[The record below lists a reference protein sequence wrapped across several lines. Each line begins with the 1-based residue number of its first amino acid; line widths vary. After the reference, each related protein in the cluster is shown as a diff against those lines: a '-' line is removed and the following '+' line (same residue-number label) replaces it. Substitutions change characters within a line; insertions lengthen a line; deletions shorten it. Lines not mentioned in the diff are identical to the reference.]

1 MATVQ
6 VTRSVTATNLL
17 QQAYPSS
24 VNQVTAASANMTW
37 YEFGREIQ
45 LGFKL
50 SDFPAAYRYKKLEA
64 VDLVVTA
71 HANAKWSAR
80 PFYNFGLAAYNAASL
95 SWDSRELTDQT
106 GVTTNTVD
114 KTQGAAKSFSVL
126 GTADQAATLARA
138 AGVILSTPYGFN
150 RSTVDVAS
158 FYTQAEGTASY
169 RPRLEFSVDD
179 AITITSQIEQQNSPT
194 GGYVDRQQAQT
205 FAWRFVPTGPC
216 AGDFSQASATFYWR
230 AGSSGA
236 YTAVAAASQSVAIP
250 ANTFPAGTIQWYVE
264 GTDNTGATS
273 STPVY
278 TFTTADT
285 TTFAAPISPI
295 NEIVDGSAPIE
306 FRWSSSNSY
315 GKAPSSSEL
324 QYSADAITWLPLGTV
339 TGAGLTYT
347 APANFLPSGAV
358 YWRVRAFNQDD
369 VAGPWSEAASLR
381 NVAAPPAPSVITD
394 AAPFTTI
401 SWAASEQ
408 QAYRIT
414 VDGEFVGT
422 FFGTDH
428 AYTLEDYLE
437 DGVHTV
443 SVAVQNV
450 YGLWSTDGSTS
461 FQVTNQPGAAI
472 TLSGAF
478 ALDADLSWT
487 GGSGETYL
495 IYRDG
500 KRIAETSAE
509 SFTDR
514 LVLGG
519 HSWAVVEK
527 LADGNYTRSNEVS
540 GELSTDDSQIAAIT
554 GGAWLSLRLSE
565 FSNGEQSFSSSRAFT
580 LRHVAGARYPIL
592 ELAPFYDRQG
602 SYNASFTDPAAVA
615 ALEALLGR
623 VVILKSR
630 RGNVVIGL
638 LAQLDKRETDFYTA
652 FTFAIQQIEWEDY
665 VHDAGT

>member
-1 MATVQ
+1 MAE
-6 VTRSVTATNLL
+6 RSVTLSVSATNRINTGTPARVEQITAVWADMTWRESFLRYMLVFRLSSFPSNLL
-17 QQAYPSS
+17 YQKLIRASFTFTP
-24 VNQVTAASANMTW
+24 AASADFNNTFVFSAVGAYDPATLSLNTLPAHTDLGSAYLEKATGDAQAPMTIST
-37 YEFGREIQ
+37 GADGNKAALAAKAGGIV
-45 LGFKL
+45 L
-50 SDFPAAYRYKKLEA
+50 SSAYAFFSGDAAYIL
-64 VDLVVTA
+64 TNS
-71 HANAKWSAR
+71 NATPAYR
-80 PFYNFGLAAYNAASL
+80 PF
-95 SWDSRELTDQT
+95 
-106 GVTTNTVD
+106 VTIV
-114 KTQGAAKSFSVL
+114 
-126 GTADQAATLARA
+126 
-138 AGVILSTPYGFN
+138 Y
-150 RSTVDVAS
+150 
-158 FYTQAEGTASY
+158 
-169 RPRLEFSVDD
+169 DD
-179 AITITSQIEQQNSPT
+179 AETITSQIEQQNSPT

-230 AGSSGA
+230 AGSSGS
-236 YTAVAAASQSVAIP
+236 YTAVQASGPSLAIP
-250 ANTFPAGTIQWYVE
+250 ANTFPAGTIQWYAE

-295 NEIVDGSAPIE
+295 NEIVDGSAPIT

-339 TGAGLTYT
+339 TGSGLTYT

-414 VDGEFVGT
+414 VDGELVGT

-450 YGLWSTDGSTS
+450 YGLWSADGSTS
-461 FQVTNQPGAAI
+461 FQVTNQPGTAI

-500 KRIAETSAE
+500 TQIAETSAE

-615 ALEALLGR
+615 AFETLLGR
-623 VVILKSR
+623 VAILKSR

>member
-1 MATVQ
+1 MVRDVRIYATDVNRLRQ
-6 VTRSVTATNLL
+6 AFPSTVDKVVAVSV
-17 QQAYPSS
+17 
-24 VNQVTAASANMTW
+24 NMTW
-37 YEFGREIQ
+37 YESGREVQ
-45 LGFKL
+45 LAFK
-50 SDFPAAYRYKKLEA
+50 FPELPSEYKYKKITAAGLA
-64 VDLVVTA
+64 VTTT
-71 HANAKWSAR
+71 NKAKWSAR
-80 PFYNFGLAAYNAASL
+80 PFYTYGLLAYDPDAL
-95 SWDSRELTDQT
+95 SWESRNLTAQT
-106 GVTTNTVD
+106 GVTTNLISVD
-114 KTQGAAKSFSVL
+114 SGHIVSFDVL
-126 GTADQAATLARA
+126 STADQAAILAKA
-138 AGVILSTPYGFN
+138 AGVILSTPYGFRGADN
-150 RSTVDVAS
+150 ELAA
-158 FYTQAEGTASY
+158 FQTQYAATDIEK
-169 RPRLEFSVDD
+169 PRLEFSIDP

-194 GGYVDRQQAQT
+194 GGFVDRQQAQT
-205 FAWRFVPTGPC
+205 FAWRFAPTGPC

-230 AGSSGA
+230 AGSSGS
-236 YTAVAAASQSVAIP
+236 YTAVQASGPSVTIP
-250 ANTFPAGTIQWYVE
+250 ANTFPAGTIQWYVQ

-285 TTFAAPISPI
+285 TTYAAPASPV
-295 NEIVDGSAPIE
+295 NEIVDGSAPIT
-306 FRWSSSNSY
+306 FRWTSSNSY

-324 QYSADAITWLPLGTV
+324 QYSADAITWLALGAV
-339 TGAGLTYT
+339 TGSGLSYT

-414 VDGEFVGT
+414 VDGELVGT

-428 AYTLEDYLE
+428 AYTLTDYLE

-443 SVAVQNV
+443 AVAVQNV
-450 YGLWSTDGSTS
+450 YGLWSADGSTS
-461 FQVTNQPGAAI
+461 FQVANQPGTAI
-472 TLSGAF
+472 TLSGTF
-478 ALDADLSWT
+478 GLDADLSWT

-500 KRIAETSAE
+500 TRIAETSAE

-540 GELSTDDSQIAAIT
+540 GELRTDDSQIAAIT

-580 LRHVAGARYPIL
+580 LRHVAGSRYPIL

-615 ALEALLGR
+615 AFETLLGR

>member
-24 VNQVTAASANMTW
+24 VSQVTAASANMTW

-50 SDFPAAYRYKKLEA
+50 GDFPSAYRYNKLTA
-64 VDLVVTA
+64 VGLVVTA
-71 HANAKWSAR
+71 QANSKWSAR
-80 PFYNFGLAAYNAASL
+80 PFYTYGLTAYDAAAL
-95 SWDSRELTDQT
+95 SWENRALTAQT
-106 GVTTNTVD
+106 GITTNTVD
-114 KTQGAAKSFSVL
+114 KAQGAVKSFSVQ
-126 GTADQAATLARA
+126 GTADQAAVLARA

-150 RSTVDVAS
+150 LSAVDVAY
-158 FYTQAEGTASY
+158 FYTHAGTASY

-194 GGYVDRQQAQT
+194 GGYVDRQQEQT

-216 AGDFSQASATFYWR
+216 AGEFSQASATFYWR
-230 AGSSGA
+230 AGSSGS
-236 YTAVAAASQSVAIP
+236 YTAVQASGPSVTIP

-264 GTDNTGATS
+264 GSDNAGNTS
-273 STPVY
+273 STQVY
-278 TFTTADT
+278 TVTTADT
-285 TTFAAPISPI
+285 TTYATPVSPI
-295 NEIVDGSAPIE
+295 NEIVDGSAPIT

-324 QYSADAITWLPLGTV
+324 QYSADTITWLALGTV
-339 TGAGLTYT
+339 TGSGLTYT

-414 VDGEFVGT
+414 VDGELVGT

-437 DGVHTV
+437 DGVHSV
-443 SVAVQNV
+443 AVAVQNV
-450 YGLWSTDGSTS
+450 YGLWSADGSTS

-478 ALDADLSWT
+478 GLDADLSWT

-519 HSWAVVEK
+519 HSWTVVEK
-527 LADGNYTRSNEVS
+527 LADGNYTKSNEIS
-540 GELSTDDSQIAAIT
+540 GELRTDDSQIAAIT

-592 ELAPFYDRQG
+592 ELAPFRDRQG

-615 ALEALLGR
+615 AFEALLGR

-665 VHDAGT
+665 VHDAGA